1 MHEPSQTMH
10 VSVLSSVIQFPY
22 LPDLVPIIDQNTT
35 LPIISQDS
43 DDDTSIVSYPDQYNH
58 IVIRIKDPRKLPTRS
73 PFTIVKIKDPRIK
86 QPQPILYRNRYV
98 PLQHFTMP
106 ILKQQDSSSST
117 PPLRRSLRSV
127 QTHCCFTH
135 RQVNHITPCP
145 SPRVGSSS
153 PRVELSSSLTLSLLN
168 AATHPI
174 TRVQCEYRH
183 LSTGKVPGQ
192 CHFI

>member
-1 MHEPSQTMH
+1 
-10 VSVLSSVIQFPY
+10 
-22 LPDLVPIIDQNTT
+22 
-35 LPIISQDS
+35 
-43 DDDTSIVSYPDQYNH
+43 
-58 IVIRIKDPRKLPTRS
+58 
-73 PFTIVKIKDPRIK
+73 
-86 QPQPILYRNRYV
+86 
-98 PLQHFTMP
+98 MP

-145 SPRVGSSS
+145 SPRVDSSS

-192 CHFI
+192 YPLIWKRAFTNELGRLSQVIRDIKGTNTIVFIPFKDVPIHKTPTYGCIVSDIKLHKQEVECIRLIVGE